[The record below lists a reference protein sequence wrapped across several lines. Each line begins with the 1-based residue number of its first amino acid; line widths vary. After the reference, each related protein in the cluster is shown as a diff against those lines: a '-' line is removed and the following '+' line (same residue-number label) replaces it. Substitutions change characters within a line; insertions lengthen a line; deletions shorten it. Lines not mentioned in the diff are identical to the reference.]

1 MDKITL
7 RKIFKQPFA
16 NEHWNRLLVEV
27 FHASDVYETP
37 QQFTF
42 DNEKAKYVGYFNGH
56 VETPTGDAVGLF
68 SYSSSLQVS
77 RKKVSLRNLVAK
89 IINPK
94 YGSFDAAI
102 VAYYD
107 EKEWRISYICDL
119 KNSSTSAKRFSFLV
133 GDPNSEHN
141 TAVNR
146 LCEIKKDYELSD
158 LFNAFSVE
166 RLTKEFFNEYTAIYK
181 EFCDRAIDPTYFD
194 FDGFD
199 KKKIRDYVKLLL
211 GRILFL
217 CFVQKKGWM
226 NGDKHFLRNIFDA
239 YCNQIKT
246 GEEFRFLDN
255 VLEKIFFECLN
266 KNHSGLYQTIVLE
279 YGNNGKI
286 DVPFLNGGLFEC
298 KELDI
303 PRSVFGKELW
313 LNLFNLLG
321 SYNFTID
328 ENDPTDA
335 EIGIDPEML
344 GKIFESQLE
353 DNKDKGAFYTPKEIV
368 SYMCKESLIAYLEK
382 SGVDKEELRT
392 FVKHHELCDT
402 WNDITKNNVLVLLK
416 NIKVCDPAIGSGA
429 FPMGML
435 REILYCRLAIESS
448 ENIAEIKREIIQNC
462 IYGVDI
468 EAGAVDI
475 ARLRFWLS
483 IVVDSDKPEPL
494 PNLDYKI
501 MQGNSLLESYDGEM
515 LDNLLTGVY
524 SGSNT
529 SQNGS
534 VQVQMAM
541 DFGDESNY
549 RIELKRL
556 LNNYFTTSSDE
567 KKKLQDKIQNIV
579 KKILITRRTKLSIDG
594 KLEKIDIHSNSD
606 FFLWHTW
613 FADVF
618 ENGGFDVMIGNP
630 PYISAPTQ
638 LANEQL
644 KKQRKNII
652 ALRQFQS
659 LFQKWDLYI
668 PFIEL
673 GIQFTKDNGT
683 TTMIVPYPLT
693 NQLYAKELRRI
704 ITKNFDMTQIVDLN
718 GTKVFENATVSN
730 CIPFISKRPTSGKS
744 WVCNIDENKNIHQT
758 FLQSHC
764 DLLQDEK
771 NFVWN
776 LTQEKRNTNRHD
788 GMYVFGDYCYVSY
801 GLRPNSDEK
810 KAKGEF
816 KKEDLISE
824 FQDDIPRRKYIE
836 AKDIERY
843 KINKIRFLEY
853 GTDRSPAKLVRP
865 TFKEWFDISKLYFN
879 RLGILV
885 GTFDYDNKYL
895 HNDSIIGA
903 ALWKDLNGVENKS
916 ITSSIKKFSTMSRFE
931 MEQLSESVDLRFLLG
946 IMNSK
951 YASVLLTNL
960 RGGDYHIYPEHI
972 RNIPIPTVTVEQQSV
987 IIALVEKILNTKR
1000 INPAAD
1006 TSMIESEIDAE
1017 VYRLYG
1023 LSDDEIKIVEGR

>member
-42 DNEKAKYVGYFNGH
+42 DNENAKYVGYFNGH

-181 EFCDRAIDPTYFD
+181 EFCDRAIDPKYFD
-194 FDGFD
+194 FDGLD

-226 NGDKHFLRNIFDA
+226 NGDKDFLRNIFDA

-630 PYISAPTQ
+630 PYGVSIKGDYRKEVTTQ
-638 LANEQL
+638 LGKVPDFE
-644 KKQRKNII
+644 I
-652 ALRQFQS
+652 
-659 LFQKWDLYI
+659 YYY
-668 PFIEL
+668 FIEL
-673 GIQFTKDNGT
+673 SKRKLCDNGFLSY
-683 TTMIVPYPLT
+683 IVPNTWLFNT
-693 NQLYAKELRRI
+693 YAN
-704 ITKNFDMTQIVDLN
+704 NFRLN
-718 GTKVFENATVSN
+718 VLQCWNIREILDCSKFKLFKSATVFNS
-730 CIPFISKRPTSGKS
+730 IF
-744 WVCNIDENKNIHQT
+744 
-758 FLQSHC
+758 
-764 DLLQDEK
+764 LLQKSKESNDFVGYKPTAIADSFCSLVSEETLHTSKSSLQEMNQNWALVFRLSPEIISIIKKIKSKTNSLISYFPEISQGLIAYDKYRGQSQEIIKSRAFHSFEYKEGYKKNLWGEDVRRYCLLWNGKEYINYCDRIANPRNPKFFNGKRLLVREITNPSIFACYTEDEYY
-771 NFVWN
+771 NDPSI
-776 LTQEKRNTNRHD
+776 LII
-788 GMYVFGDYCYVSY
+788 
-801 GLRPNSDEK
+801 LNSD
-810 KAKGEF
+810 
-816 KKEDLISE
+816 
-824 FQDDIPRRKYIE
+824 KYSIMVLL
-836 AKDIERY
+836 AIL
-843 KINKIRFLEY
+843 N
-853 GTDRSPAKLVRP
+853 
-865 TFKEWFDISKLYFN
+865 SKLASFYHFN
-879 RLGILV
+879 NAPKATKGGFPKILIE
-885 GTFDYDNKYL
+885 D
-895 HNDSIIGA
+895 
-903 ALWKDLNGVENKS
+903 
-916 ITSSIKKFSTMSRFE
+916 IKQF
-931 MEQLSESVDLRFLLG
+931 
-946 IMNSK
+946 
-951 YASVLLTNL
+951 
-960 RGGDYHIYPEHI
+960 P
-972 RNIPIPTVTVEQQSV
+972 IPIISIEQQSRIV
-987 IIALVEKILNTKR
+987 SLVDTILSAKR

>member
-42 DNEKAKYVGYFNGH
+42 DNENAKYVGYFNGH

-181 EFCDRAIDPTYFD
+181 EFCDRAIDPKYFD

-298 KELDI
+298 KELDV

-606 FFLWHTW
+606 FFLWHTLC
-613 FADVF
+613 
-618 ENGGFDVMIGNP
+618 G
-630 PYISAPTQ
+630 
-638 LANEQL
+638 
-644 KKQRKNII
+644 
-652 ALRQFQS
+652 FQS
-659 LFQKWDLYI
+659 HS
-668 PFIEL
+668 
-673 GIQFTKDNGT
+673 
-683 TTMIVPYPLT
+683 
-693 NQLYAKELRRI
+693 
-704 ITKNFDMTQIVDLN
+704 
-718 GTKVFENATVSN
+718 ATATGN
-730 CIPFISKRPTSGKS
+730 YTYCF
-744 WVCNIDENKNIHQT
+744 H
-758 FLQSHC
+758 
-764 DLLQDEK
+764 
-771 NFVWN
+771 N
-776 LTQEKRNTNRHD
+776 L
-788 GMYVFGDYCYVSY
+788 S
-801 GLRPNSDEK
+801 
-810 KAKGEF
+810 
-816 KKEDLISE
+816 
-824 FQDDIPRRKYIE
+824 
-836 AKDIERY
+836 
-843 KINKIRFLEY
+843 
-853 GTDRSPAKLVRP
+853 
-865 TFKEWFDISKLYFN
+865 
-879 RLGILV
+879 
-885 GTFDYDNKYL
+885 
-895 HNDSIIGA
+895 
-903 ALWKDLNGVENKS
+903 
-916 ITSSIKKFSTMSRFE
+916 
-931 MEQLSESVDLRFLLG
+931 FLL
-946 IMNSK
+946 
-951 YASVLLTNL
+951 
-960 RGGDYHIYPEHI
+960 
-972 RNIPIPTVTVEQQSV
+972 
-987 IIALVEKILNTKR
+987 
-1000 INPAAD
+1000 
-1006 TSMIESEIDAE
+1006 
-1017 VYRLYG
+1017 
-1023 LSDDEIKIVEGR
+1023 

>member
-27 FHASDVYETP
+27 FHASDVYKTP

-42 DNEKAKYVGYFNGH
+42 DNENAKYVGYFNGH

-181 EFCDRAIDPTYFD
+181 EFCDRAIDPKYFD
-194 FDGFD
+194 FDGLD

-246 GEEFRFLDN
+246 GEEFRFLDY

-556 LNNYFTTSSDE
+556 LNDYFTTSSDE

-836 AKDIERY
+836 AKDIDRY

-972 RNIPIPTVTVEQQSV
+972 RNIPIPTATVEQQSV
-987 IIALVEKILNTKR
+987 IIVLVEKILNTKR